1 MKKVLTTF
9 LKLFLGLA
17 FLIPSA
23 RAQTVSIWPLTAVP
37 PNTTSSDTASVEVG
51 MTFTSSVA
59 GTVTAIRFYKGAGN
73 GGVHVGNLWTLSG
86 VKLAAGTFANETASG
101 WQTLTLGSPV
111 AIQANTLYIVSYH
124 APQGH
129 YPYNPS
135 FFNSPLIVAPLTATG
150 SVYLYGAGSFPTQTY
165 NKSNYWV
172 DVLFLPTSSSPPPST
187 ISGITVSCQPGSL
200 SIIGQTSQCSDIVSG
215 TGPFSNIVAWSTSDG
230 TMSVGGLLT
239 PSGRVSSTI
248 VTATSAQN
256 PAIIG
261 TATVNFVL
269 ATIPPACTAIKVTV
283 LGSNFAP
290 GATVNFGSVAV
301 TVTDNTVSQIT
312 GTVPCSAATITNPI
326 NGVQHVAALTWIA
339 PADVSGVT
347 VVSYNV
353 YRSAAI
359 GGPYTFL
366 TGVNPG
372 VTYTDNTVVSGQTYY
387 YVITTVGANGSESVF
402 SNEVKATI
410 SQP

>member
-150 SVYLYGAGSFPTQTY
+150 
-165 NKSNYWV
+165 
-172 DVLFLPTSSSPPPST
+172 
-187 ISGITVSCQPGSL
+187 
-200 SIIGQTSQCSDIVSG
+200 
-215 TGPFSNIVAWSTSDG
+215 
-230 TMSVGGLLT
+230 
-239 PSGRVSSTI
+239 RVS
-248 VTATSAQN
+248 
-256 PAIIG
+256 
-261 TATVNFVL
+261 L
-269 ATIPPACTAIKVTV
+269 
-283 LGSNFAP
+283 
-290 GATVNFGSVAV
+290 
-301 TVTDNTVSQIT
+301 
-312 GTVPCSAATITNPI
+312 
-326 NGVQHVAALTWIA
+326 
-339 PADVSGVT
+339 
-347 VVSYNV
+347 
-353 YRSAAI
+353 
-359 GGPYTFL
+359 
-366 TGVNPG
+366 
-372 VTYTDNTVVSGQTYY
+372 
-387 YVITTVGANGSESVF
+387 
-402 SNEVKATI
+402 
-410 SQP
+410 